1 MSLHS
6 FEASACCWEN
16 IARVYVWEVAVE
28 DSNHDRAR
36 RTMLFQV
43 SKNCNSVWSLAS
55 PTPVFPLIRTWQRC
69 VTYKEFP
76 GTGRELIQHRVHVC
90 VLLLDFHFQ
99 TEGADKVW
107 RLLWKTNR
115 WRPRLSKTLEIHFPR
130 GSLCLNRTIDPPSVY
145 LNIDLKVFT
154 QARRGY
160 SRRLCQRALVVFSE
174 EAPWGG
180 SCRLQV
186 SVQGQGV
193 GYIWNR

>member
-28 DSNHDRAR
+28 DSNHDKAR

-55 PTPVFPLIRTWQRC
+55 PTPVFLLIQTWQRC

-76 GTGRELIQHRVHVC
+76 GTRRELIQHRVHVC

-115 WRPRLSKTLEIHFPR
+115 WCPRLSKTLEIHFPR
-130 GSLCLNRTIDPPSVY
+130 GSLWPRYKKKQFEQNYWPSFCLPEHRPDSLHTGASRIFSPS
-145 LNIDLKVFT
+145 LSES
-154 QARRGY
+154 AR
-160 SRRLCQRALVVFSE
+160 CF
-174 EAPWGG
+174 
-180 SCRLQV
+180 
-186 SVQGQGV
+186 
-193 GYIWNR
+193 